1 MDSAQASRLVTK
13 LRALAADRAATDPE
27 KALALAK
34 ADELSARFGLRV
46 AEEARPRV
54 RRRHRV
60 RPVSRDLDWIFSASR
75 AMHSPT
81 AKAKHRWGDWKVT
94 IEVGWRTEP
103 PIRVA
108 RDRRRA

>member
-1 MDSAQASRLVTK
+1 MDRAQASRLVAK
-13 LRALAADRAATDPE
+13 LRALAADRAATDSE

-34 ADELSARFGLRV
+34 ADELSTRFGLGV
-46 AEEARPRV
+46 AEKTKAQA

-60 RPVSRDLDWIFSASR
+60 RSVSRDLDWIFSASR

-81 AKAKHRWGDWKVT
+81 AKAMHRWGDWKIT
-94 IEVGWRTEP
+94 IEVGWRAE